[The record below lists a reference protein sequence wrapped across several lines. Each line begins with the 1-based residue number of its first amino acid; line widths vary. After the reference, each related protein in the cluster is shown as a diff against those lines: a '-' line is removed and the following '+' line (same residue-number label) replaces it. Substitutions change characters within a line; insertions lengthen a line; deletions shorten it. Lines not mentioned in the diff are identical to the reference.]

1 MMTIVA
7 VSSLL
12 LALCRHTLHL
22 QRNTRD
28 HLNPNLL
35 ESTEVSAVPAVMV
48 GTKTS
53 VEETLVAVQ
62 GTAPLAQCKSSSY
75 AEFCFGQHRV
85 CFS

>member
-1 MMTIVA
+1 MRLCSQTVLADVIHFQ
-7 VSSLL
+7 SL
-12 LALCRHTLHL
+12 CGHTLHL

-53 VEETLVAVQ
+53 VEETPVAVQ
-62 GTAPLAQCKSSSY
+62 ASQAPVQNSVVDNK
-75 AEFCFGQHRV
+75 EFVF
-85 CFS
+85 F